1 MAIATQINPE
11 FYRVFSPAQVREII
25 AHLKRDRAIPFKFFY
40 QGKLVEAWEALNV
53 QQDQAPISSAKTDEA
68 FLKRVCIHLFQT
80 ETGCDRWNLIDI
92 GAGNPQ
98 LVRKL
103 VGTFLENHCLNT
115 YVALDI
121 SPDLLTLSETTLTT
135 WFPTLP
141 WRGQQWDFERDPMP
155 EAIASYRQ
163 TPQAASNLYLYLG
176 GTFCNV
182 GDRIAVLKNIAAGME
197 PGEWLCISFSV
208 DFRDAGPR
216 EFDPTH
222 HISHQ
227 ASQFILNSFGIHPD
241 HAEIVGYFDPDWS
254 GYKTDIRLQADYQL
268 RVDYP
273 DGEQDAIA
281 FQAGDAI
288 NIYRFFSYGIEPDT
302 SAPQIL
308 ADFQTAGL
316 EILSYRIEALL
327 SRAMIV
333 CCRTGAG

>member
-1 MAIATQINPE
+1 MAIATTINPE
-11 FYRVFSPAQVREII
+11 FYQVFSPAQVREMM

-40 QGKLVEAWEALNV
+40 QGKLVEAWNALNV
-53 QQDQAPISSAKTDEA
+53 QQDNAPISSAKTDEA

-103 VGTFLENHCLNT
+103 VGTLLENHCLNA

-121 SPDLLTLSETTLTT
+121 SPDLLALSETTLTP
-135 WFPTLP
+135 WFPALH
-141 WRGQQWDFERDPMP
+141 WHGHLWDFERDPMP
-155 EAIASYRQ
+155 LALGDYRH
-163 TPQAASNLYLYLG
+163 TPQAAANLYLYLG

-182 GDRIAVLKNIAAGME
+182 GDRITVLRHIAAGME

-208 DFRDAGPR
+208 DFRDTGPR

-227 ASQFILNSFGIHPD
+227 ASQFILDSFGIHPD
-241 HAEIVGYFDPDWS
+241 HAEIVGYFDPDWP
-254 GYKTDIRLQADYQL
+254 GYKTDIRLHADYQIQ
-268 RVDYP
+268 VDDH
-273 DGEQDAIA
+273 DGEQEAIA
-281 FQAGDAI
+281 LQAGDAI
-288 NIYRFFSYGIEPDT
+288 NIYRFFSYTIEADT
-302 SAPQIL
+302 SAPQIH
-308 ADFQTAGL
+308 ADFTAAGL